1 MTLSK
6 KIFLVPQLICA
17 AYIFSSCSGTDGKTS
32 NSTTSTDSLKKEQV
46 ANAPENLF
54 KPVDS
59 AKYFKLQKY
68 LANGD
73 KA

>member
-1 MTLSK
+1 MILPK

-32 NSTTSTDSLKKEQV
+32 NSSTPSDSTKKEQV
-46 ANAPENLF
+46 AETKENLF

-59 AKYFKLQKY
+59 AKYF
-68 LANGD
+68 
-73 KA
+73 